1 MIGEAWVS
9 FENVRFWDTMVRL
22 MKISVSREAQLGVL
36 SRKININLFP
46 SDKPYIHEEGEQTDK
61 QNP

>member
-22 MKISVSREAQLGVL
+22 MKPSVSREAQLGVL

-46 SDKPYIHEEGEQTDK
+46 SDKSYIHEEGEQTDK